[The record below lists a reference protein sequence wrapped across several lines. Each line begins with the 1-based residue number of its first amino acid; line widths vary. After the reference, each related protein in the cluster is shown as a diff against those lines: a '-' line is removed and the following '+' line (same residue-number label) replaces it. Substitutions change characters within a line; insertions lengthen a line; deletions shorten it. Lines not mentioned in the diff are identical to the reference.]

1 MSFGDDFDNFSVK
14 QQRIDRAA
22 RLPDHRRLQQNR
34 NRCSSISSTMSDA
47 PNRVNAYHL
56 RRGLT
61 LQHGSSSVMSLD
73 KNPVFRMKQTTNR
86 SSLIE
91 NKRMSQEYS
100 AVNKEEQFTDEATSP
115 VVGYG
120 ISRQPAPLTESS
132 F

>member
-1 MSFGDDFDNFSVK
+1 
-14 QQRIDRAA
+14 
-22 RLPDHRRLQQNR
+22 
-34 NRCSSISSTMSDA
+34 
-47 PNRVNAYHL
+47 
-56 RRGLT
+56 
-61 LQHGSSSVMSLD
+61 
-73 KNPVFRMKQTTNR
+73 MKQTTNR